1 MYGVLLNLSLFQGWF
16 EGCSVVSCWVYGIH
30 QKSGM
35 IENSGPFCGWSFG
48 GGWLLALPHCFTRWF
63 PINRASWSAARLVA
77 RCKRPEFS
85 HGKIY
90 FGTALKD
97 VLVTMFITSTQ
108 RSQCLESNL
117 CPTSL
122 KIIRKAFKV
131 QSPFYFRG
139 TLVGGLEHGFYF
151 SIQLGITSSQLGMS
165 SSQLTNSYS
174 EGWVKPPTR

>member
-85 HGKIY
+85 HGKDLLWNGFKRCVGDHVHHINSEESM
-90 FGTALKD
+90 FGVKSLSY
-97 VLVTMFITSTQ
+97 I
-108 RSQCLESNL
+108 LEDH
-117 CPTSL
+117 
-122 KIIRKAFKV
+122 KK
-131 QSPFYFRG
+131 
-139 TLVGGLEHGFYF
+139 
-151 SIQLGITSSQLGMS
+151 SIQKFKARFILGALWLVVWNMAFIFPFSW
-165 SSQLTNSYS
+165 
-174 EGWVKPPTR
+174 E